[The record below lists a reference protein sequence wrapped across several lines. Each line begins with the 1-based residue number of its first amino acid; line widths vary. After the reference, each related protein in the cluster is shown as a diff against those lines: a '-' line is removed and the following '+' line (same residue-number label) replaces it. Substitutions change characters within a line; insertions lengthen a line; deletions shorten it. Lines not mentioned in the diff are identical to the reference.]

1 MCCKRYFSFYSYLKP
16 VGELM
21 ENTINLNRQFKKKKR
36 KDDPVYIKRPN
47 SRLKSFY
54 KVYVSKTFTADKKK
68 MLP

>member
-54 KVYVSKTFTADKKK
+54 KV
-68 MLP
+68 